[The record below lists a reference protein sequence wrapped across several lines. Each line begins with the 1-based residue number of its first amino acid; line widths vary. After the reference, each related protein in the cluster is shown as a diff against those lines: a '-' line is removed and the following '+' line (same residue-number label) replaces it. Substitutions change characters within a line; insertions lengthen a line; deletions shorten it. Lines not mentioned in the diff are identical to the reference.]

1 MATQLSLELIST
13 PPPPPTDTESIPL
26 EEFAQKAY
34 LDYSMYVILDRA
46 LPHIAD
52 GLKPVQRRIIY
63 AMSELGLSAAAK
75 YKKSA
80 RTVGDVIGKFHPHGD
95 TAAYEAMVLMA
106 QPFSFRYPI
115 IDGQGNWGST
125 DDPKSFAAMRYTECR
140 FTPYAQVLLE
150 EVSQGTVD
158 WIPNFDGTLSEP
170 QRLPA
175 QLPNIL
181 LNGASGIAVGMATDI
196 PPHNAHEVA
205 DACIRLLKNSK
216 TTIEQLCELI
226 KGPDFP
232 TGAEIVTSQSEIL
245 EMYKTGLGVVRQRA
259 AWTDN
264 KTSIVINAM
273 PHQVS
278 GAKIM
283 EQIATQMLAKKLPMI
298 TDLRDE
304 GDESSPVRLVIELRS
319 NRVNRDSLMSHL
331 FATTD
336 LEKTYRVNLNLI
348 GLDGKPKV
356 HNLKEL
362 LQDWITFRKDTIL
375 RRLKSRLEFINK
387 RLHILDGLFI
397 VFLNIDEVIH
407 IIRYEDDPKSEL
419 MNRFDLSAEQVEA
432 VLEIRLRQL
441 AKLEEIKIREEQ
453 FALRAERDQ
462 LEEIINSDAKLK
474 GLTIEEIRNAADKY
488 GDSRRSPVREQEV
501 ARAFSAEQHIAS
513 DPITVVLSR
522 HGWVRSAKGHD
533 LDLESLNY
541 REGDDYLDHTMGR
554 MNGSLIFLDSKG
566 QVYTLPAHNLPSAR
580 SFGEPL
586 TKMLSPAA
594 DSRFVSLILGD
605 ESTHCLLVSG
615 DGNGFVCKL
624 TDAIT
629 KNRSGKAVLSVRKG
643 VEAFQMERIDD
654 LSESFVA
661 VVASSGRLLIY
672 PVDDLPLQT
681 KGHGVK
687 LINIPKAARDS
698 GEQVK
703 FVKVIS
709 TKQVLKIH
717 SGKKYIRIKKAE
729 RERYLGERTLR
740 GTMLPRGYRKVDR
753 LEIE

>member
-1 MATQLSLELIST
+1 MPTQQSLELVS
-13 PPPPPTDTESIPL
+13 PPPPSDTESIPL
-26 EEFAQKAY
+26 EEFAKQAY

-46 LPHIAD
+46 LPHIED
-52 GLKPVQRRIIY
+52 GLKPVQRRIVY

-140 FTPYAQVLLE
+140 FRPYAQVLLE
-150 EVSQGTVD
+150 EISKGTVD
-158 WIPNFDGTLSEP
+158 WVPNFDGTLSEP

-196 PPHNAHEVA
+196 PPHNAREVA
-205 DACIRLLKNSK
+205 DACIQLLRNSR
-216 TTIEQLCELI
+216 TTIEQLCESI
-226 KGPDFP
+226 KAPDFP
-232 TGAEIVTSQSEIL
+232 TGAQIVSSRSEIVQAYE
-245 EMYKTGLGVVRQRA
+245 TGSGVVRQRA
-259 AWTDN
+259 AWTDD
-264 KTSIVINAM
+264 KTSIVIDAV

-283 EQIATQMLAKKLPMI
+283 EQIAAQMLAKKLPMI

-319 NRVNRDSLMSHL
+319 NRVSRDDLMSHL

-336 LEKTYRVNLNLI
+336 LEKTYRVNLNMI

-356 HNLKEL
+356 YNLKQL
-362 LQDWITFRKDTIL
+362 LQDWIAFRKQTIL
-375 RRLKSRLEFINK
+375 RRLKSRLEFIEN

-397 VFLNIDEVIH
+397 VFLNLDQVIH
-407 IIRYEDDPKSEL
+407 VIRNEDDPETEL
-419 MNRFDLSAEQVEA
+419 MTQLQLSTRQVAA
-432 VLEIRLRQL
+432 VLDIRLRQL
-441 AKLEEIKIREEQ
+441 ARLEEIKIREEQ
-453 FALRAERDQ
+453 FALRDERDQ
-462 LEEIINSDAKLK
+462 LKAVIDSETKLK
-474 GLTIEEIRNAADKY
+474 NLTIREIDAAANEY
-488 GDSRRSPVREQEV
+488 GDSRRSPVRTQEA
-501 ARAFSAEQHIAS
+501 ARAFSADQHIAS
-513 DPITVVLSR
+513 DPITVVLSK
-522 HGWVRSAKGHD
+522 HGWVRSARGHE
-533 LDLESLNY
+533 LDLETLNY
-541 REGDDYLDHTMGR
+541 REGDEYLAHTTGK
-554 MNGSLIFLDSKG
+554 MNGQLMFLDSSG
-566 QVYTLPAHNLPSAR
+566 RAYNLPAHNLPSAR

-605 ESTHCLLVSG
+605 ETTHCLLVSAEG
-615 DGNGFVCKL
+615 TGFVCKL
-624 TDAIT
+624 SDAIT
-629 KNRSGKAVLSVRKG
+629 KNRSGKSLLSVRKG
-643 VEAFQMERIDD
+643 IEATQLECIDNVD
-654 LSESFVA
+654 DNLLAA
-661 VVASSGRLLIY
+661 VTSSGRLLIY
-672 PVDDLPLQT
+672 PVADLPLQS
-681 KGHGVK
+681 KGFGVR

-698 GEQVK
+698 GERVV
-703 FVKVIS
+703 FVKVFS
-709 TKQVLKIH
+709 TAQALVIH
-717 SGKKYIRIKKAE
+717 CGKKYIRIRKTE

-740 GTMLPRGYRKVDR
+740 GTLLPRGYRNADR
-753 LEIE
+753 AEVQ

>member
-1 MATQLSLELIST
+1 MATQMSLTLVST
-13 PPPPPTDTESIPL
+13 PPPTDTESIPL

-158 WIPNFDGTLSEP
+158 WVPNFDGTLSEP

-196 PPHNAHEVA
+196 PPHNIHEVA
-205 DACIRLLKNSK
+205 DACIRLLTNSR
-216 TTIEQLCELI
+216 TTIEQLCESI
-226 KGPDFP
+226 KAPDFP
-232 TGAEIVTSQSEIL
+232 TGAEIVNSKSEIL
-245 EMYKTGLGVVRQRA
+245 DIYKTGLGVVRQRA
-259 AWTDN
+259 AWTDEKN
-264 KTSIVINAM
+264 AIVFHAM

-283 EQIATQMLAKKLPMI
+283 EQIATQMLEKKLPMI

-336 LEKTYRVNLNLI
+336 LEKSYRVNLNLI

-356 HNLKEL
+356 HNLKQL
-362 LQDWITFRKDTIL
+362 LLDWITFRKDTIL

-419 MNRFDLSAEQVEA
+419 MNRFDLSTQQVEA

-462 LEEIINSDAKLK
+462 LEEIINSEAKLK
-474 GLTIEEIRNAADKY
+474 GLTIEEIKIAADKY
-488 GDSRRSPVREQEV
+488 GDSRRSPVREQEA
-501 ARAFSAEQHIAS
+501 ARAFSADQHIAS
-513 DPITVVLSR
+513 DPITVVLSKG
-522 HGWVRSAKGHD
+522 GWVRSAKGHD

-541 REGDDYLDHTMGR
+541 REGDGYLAHTMGR
-554 MNGSLIFLDSKG
+554 MNGHLIFLDSNGKI
-566 QVYTLPAHNLPSAR
+566 YTLPAHNLPSAR

-594 DSRFVSLILGD
+594 DSRFISLLLGD
-605 ESTHCLLVSG
+605 EKTHCLLVSG
-615 DGNGFVCKL
+615 DGNGFICKL

-629 KNRSGKAVLSVRKG
+629 KNRSGKSVLSVRKD
-643 VEAFQMERIDD
+643 VEAHQLERVDD
-654 LSESFVA
+654 PGNCLVA
-661 VVASSGRLLIY
+661 VVTNSARLLIY
-672 PVDDLPLQT
+672 PVEDLPLQT
-681 KGHGVK
+681 KGHGVR
-687 LINIPKAARDS
+687 LINIPKTARES
-698 GEQVK
+698 GEQVA
-703 FVKVIS
+703 FVKVFS
-709 TKQVLKIH
+709 TKQTLKIH
-717 SGKKYIRIKKAE
+717 SGQRYIRLKRAE

-740 GTMLPRGYRKVDR
+740 GTMLPKGYRKVHKV
-753 LEIE
+753 EIE